1 MRGASREGGDGEVGE
16 TRPLPKEDTVGNIGQ
31 QYIRAG
37 LIDETTV
44 SSWMC
49 SLPRC
54 SNILLVPPPKSTGT
68 RWIDKVIET
77 PEATHLRFRVVE

>member
-1 MRGASREGGDGEVGE
+1 MRGAGREGVDGKVGE

-44 SSWMC
+44 SSRMC

-54 SNILLVPPPKSTGT
+54 SNILVPPPKSTGT
-68 RWIDKVIET
+68 RWINNVIET

>member
-1 MRGASREGGDGEVGE
+1 M
-16 TRPLPKEDTVGNIGQ
+16 GNIWQ

-37 LIDETTV
+37 LIDEITV

-49 SLPRC
+49 SLPRR
-54 SNILLVPPPKSTGT
+54 SNILVPPKSTDT

>member
-1 MRGASREGGDGEVGE
+1 
-16 TRPLPKEDTVGNIGQ
+16 VGNIGQ

-37 LIDETTV
+37 LIDEITV

-54 SNILLVPPPKSTGT
+54 SNILVPPQSTGT
-68 RWIDKVIET
+68 RWIDKVVET
-77 PEATHLRFRVVE
+77 PEATHLQFRVVE

>member
-1 MRGASREGGDGEVGE
+1 MGEVGE
-16 TRPLPKEDTVGNIGQ
+16 PRPLPKEGVVGNIGQ

-37 LIDETTV
+37 LIDETAV

-54 SNILLVPPPKSTGT
+54 LNILVPPPKSTDT

-77 PEATHLRFRVVE
+77 PEATHLRSRVVE

>member
-1 MRGASREGGDGEVGE
+1 MRGASREEVDGEVE
-16 TRPLPKEDTVGNIGQ
+16 KTRPLPKEDTVWNIGQ

-49 SLPRC
+49 SLPRR
-54 SNILLVPPPKSTGT
+54 SNILVPPKSTGT
-68 RWIDKVIET
+68 RWI
-77 PEATHLRFRVVE
+77 R

>member
-1 MRGASREGGDGEVGE
+1 MRGASREGIDGEVGE
-16 TRPLPKEDTVGNIGQ
+16 TRPLPKEDTVGSIWQ

-37 LIDETTV
+37 LIDETTI

-54 SNILLVPPPKSTGT
+54 SNILVPPPKSMGT

-77 PEATHLRFRVVE
+77 PKATHLRFRVVE